1 LEFKGTL
8 FIIYIKKMEGM
19 KAAEGAANQHNL
31 RQEELCREERDLMRR
46 ERCIM

>member
-19 KAAEGAANQHNL
+19 KAAEGAGNQHNR
-31 RQEELCREERDLMRR
+31 RQEEQCREERDLMRR
-46 ERCIM
+46 APCTM